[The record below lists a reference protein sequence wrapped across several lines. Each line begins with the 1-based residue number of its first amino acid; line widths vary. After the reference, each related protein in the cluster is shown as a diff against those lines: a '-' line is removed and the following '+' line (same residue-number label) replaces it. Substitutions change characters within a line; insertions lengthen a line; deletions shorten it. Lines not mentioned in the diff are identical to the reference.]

1 MNRVCLIVHDLLPPA
16 DPAAVGPGRHAWAL
30 VRALG
35 REPAETMVLHTGP
48 ATTEART
55 ALRSAA
61 RDAGATYRH
70 LDEFPLPFTV
80 PLMPAV
86 PAHRTGW
93 QVAHAL
99 GALDVSA
106 ALFLG
111 DAAHAAAALAAR
123 RSGLA
128 LAGCRIV
135 LALDEPAELRR
146 QRAGQFPTEGR
157 NVIAGDFL
165 ERQAVAGAD
174 GVAVASESVLAWLR
188 SAGWT
193 LPANVTV
200 EPLIQENGDAAIAA
214 FCRSLLAPSTSSG
227 PRVPR
232 QARDLELVQTA
243 GRGAGEVPPESRV
256 NSLLQQPSAGSPL
269 PRVSVCVPF
278 YEQPALLG
286 DALALLA
293 AQSLPPHEVIVVDD
307 GSKSAAA
314 IAAFAEAGRR
324 FARPGWKF
332 LRQDNAGPAAA
343 RNRAAREA
351 TGDAVLFCDADNRS
365 RPGMVAT
372 LARALA
378 LTGADAVACAFQ
390 TFRAPDDSQP
400 DDPGYVFAPLG
411 ACLELG
417 LIENVLADTNTL
429 VRRDVFLELGGFPER
444 LIDEDWQ
451 FFLQFIRRPY
461 RLEVVPAVLFDYR
474 LAPISRARSQSEL
487 ASATGVVAPVLAAAD
502 PAWQRL
508 WPHVAGLVRDPRLGR
523 LEFAVEE
530 ARAQTREA
538 CARTAEAQALIR
550 RRQWE
555 IVLQKVV
562 LERERTQRAQAEAE
576 LTRRLTGQTQ
586 RSAALAQRV
595 AGLESAQR
603 QSDDK
608 VRRMQASASWQM
620 TAPLRALRRA
630 TLDRS
635 KPAPPA
641 PAPGQPPLP
650 RVLWSVDVPS
660 VWEAAP
666 AVGAIAGWALL
677 EDGAPVGDIRAT
689 IAGAAQPVRSG
700 LRREDVAAAH
710 CFAASTAA
718 ACGFQIAYRLE
729 PDRDHAVVIEVQVPD
744 GRWVRIHDSTLHTSS
759 QPRAVRDYA
768 AWVETFGR
776 LPPKRA
782 AALRA
787 RLAALPADKRPLISV
802 LIPVYNTTERWL
814 ARAIDSVREQ
824 VYDNWE
830 LCLADDAS
838 TEAHV
843 RPLLERY
850 AAADPRIRVV
860 FRAENGHISR
870 ASNSALELARGEFA
884 ALLDHDDE
892 LAPDALAEVALLLA
906 NQPDADLVYTDE
918 DKIDEGG
925 RRYTPYFKPDYLP
938 DLLTG
943 QNCLSHLSVYRT
955 ALVRAVG
962 GFRPGYE
969 GSQDWDLALRVI
981 DRITPDRVRHIP
993 KVLYHWRAIS
1003 GSTARE
1009 VSEKDYSL
1017 DAARR
1022 ALLDHFARRR
1032 LEVEVRPV
1040 PGSHWQIVYPL
1051 PAQPPLVSIIIP
1063 THNAAALLR
1072 TCVASIFART
1082 DYAPYEVVIVNNRS
1096 DDPETLALF
1105 AELTREP
1112 NVRVIDYDAPFNFSA
1127 LNNFAVRQARGDV
1140 LCLLNNDIEVITGR
1154 WLDEMVSHALRPEIG
1169 AVGAMLYYPNLTVQH
1184 AGVVLGLGGVANHAF
1199 IKHAHGTDGQMNRAR
1214 LVQNYSAVTAAC
1226 LVIRRAVFAQA
1237 GGLNETDLP
1246 IAFNDIDFCLR
1257 VRAAGYR
1264 NLWTPFAELI
1274 HHESASR
1281 GREDS
1286 PEKQARFD
1294 REAAYMRRTWGEQ
1307 LDHDPAYNLNLALNV
1322 EGWDLAWPPRE

>member
-1 MNRVCLIVHDLLPPA
+1 MNRVCLIVHDLRPPA
-16 DPAAVGPGRHAWAL
+16 DPAASALVCHAWVLA
-30 VRALG
+30 RALG
-35 REPAETMVLHTGP
+35 REPAETILLQTGP
-48 ATTEART
+48 ATTEARA
-55 ALRSAA
+55 ALHYAA

-70 LDEFPLPFTV
+70 LDEFPLPFAA

-93 QVAHAL
+93 HVAHAL

-106 ALFLG
+106 AWFLG
-111 DAAHAAAALAAR
+111 DIAHAATALTAR
-123 RSGLA
+123 RGGSA
-128 LAGCRIV
+128 LTGCRIA
-135 LALDEPAELRR
+135 LALDAPAELRR
-146 QRAGQFPTEGR
+146 QQLGQFPTEGR
-157 NVIAGDFL
+157 NDIATDFL

-174 GVAVASESVLAWLR
+174 RVAVVSESVLAWLR

-193 LPANVTV
+193 LPVDVTV
-200 EPLIQENGDAAIAA
+200 EPLIQENEDAAIQA
-214 FCRSLLAPSTSSG
+214 FCRSLFTG
-227 PRVPR
+227 
-232 QARDLELVQTA
+232 D
-243 GRGAGEVPPESRV
+243 GRPESRV
-256 NSLLQQPSAGSPL
+256 NSLLQQAGDGCTL

-307 GSKSAAA
+307 GSRSAEA
-314 IAAFAEAGRR
+314 IAAFAEAGRH
-324 FARPGWKF
+324 FAQPGWKF

-351 TGDAVLFCDADNRS
+351 TGDALLFCDADNRF

-378 LTGADAVACAFQ
+378 QTGADAVACAFQ
-390 TFRAPDDSQP
+390 TFRAPDDPQR

-429 VRRDVFLELGGFPER
+429 VRREVFLELGGFPER
-444 LIDEDWQ
+444 LIDEDWR

-474 LAPISRARSQSEL
+474 LAPVSRARSQSEL
-487 ASATGVVAPVLAAAD
+487 ASATGVVAPVLAAGD
-502 PAWQRL
+502 PAWRRL
-508 WPHVAGLVRDPRLGR
+508 WSHVAGLVRDPRLGR
-523 LEFAVEE
+523 LENAVED
-530 ARAQTREA
+530 ARAQTAAAR
-538 CARTAEAQALIR
+538 ARTAEAQAVAR

-555 IVLQKVV
+555 IVLQNVV
-562 LERERTQRAQAEAE
+562 LERERTQRAQAEAD

-586 RSAALAQRV
+586 HSAALEQRV
-595 AGLESAQR
+595 AGLEPALR

-608 VRRMQASASWQM
+608 VRRMQASASWQL

-630 TLDRS
+630 TLDRT
-635 KPAPPA
+635 KPPP
-641 PAPGQPPLP
+641 PAPGQPPPP

-666 AVGAIAGWALL
+666 AVGTIAGWALL
-677 EDGAPVGDIRAT
+677 EDGAPVGDIRVT
-689 IAGAAQPVRSG
+689 IAGAAQTVRGG
-700 LRREDVAAAH
+700 LPREDVAAAH
-710 CFAASTAA
+710 GFTGPASA
-718 ACGFQIAYRLE
+718 ACGFQLTYRLE
-729 PDRDHAVVIEVQVPD
+729 PDRSHAVVIEVQVPD
-744 GRWVRIHDSTLHTSS
+744 GRWVRIHDRLLQTSS

-768 AWVETFGR
+768 AWVEAFGR
-776 LPPKRA
+776 VTPEQA
-782 AALRA
+782 AALRV
-787 RLAALPADKRPLISV
+787 RLAALPAKQRPLLSV
-802 LIPVYNTTERWL
+802 LMPVYNTPERWL
-814 ARAIDSVREQ
+814 RRAIDSIREQ
-824 VYDNWE
+824 VYENWE
-830 LCLADDAS
+830 LCIADDAS
-838 TEAHV
+838 TAPHV
-843 RPLLERY
+843 RPLLERC
-850 AAADPRIRVV
+850 AAADPRIHVV
-860 FRAENGHISR
+860 FRAENGHISH
-870 ASNSALELARGEFA
+870 ASNSALELAHGAFV

-892 LAPDALAEVALLLA
+892 LAPDALAEVVLLLA
-906 NQPDADLVYTDE
+906 GQPDADLVYTDE
-918 DKIDEGG
+918 DKIDEDG

-981 DRITPDRVRHIP
+981 DRTTPDRVRHIP

-1017 DAARR
+1017 GAARR
-1022 ALLDHFARRR
+1022 ALLDHFARHRI
-1032 LEVEVRPV
+1032 EVEVRPV
-1040 PGSHWQIVYPL
+1040 RGDHWQIVYPL
-1051 PAQPPLVSIIIP
+1051 PAKPPLVSIIIP

-1072 TCVASIFART
+1072 TCVASILART
-1082 DYAPYEVVIVNNRS
+1082 DYAPYEIVIVNNRS
-1096 DDPETLALF
+1096 DDPATLALF
-1105 AELTREP
+1105 GELTQEP
-1112 NVRVIDYDAPFNFSA
+1112 TVHVVDYDAPFNFSA
-1127 LNNFAVRQARGDV
+1127 INNFAVREARGDV
-1140 LCLLNNDIEVITGR
+1140 VCLLNNDIEVITGR

-1184 AGVVLGLGGVANHAF
+1184 AGAVLGLGGVANHAF
-1199 IKHAHGTDGQMNRAR
+1199 LHHAHGTEGYMNRAR
-1214 LVQNYSAVTAAC
+1214 LAQNYSAVTGAC
-1226 LVIRRAVFAQA
+1226 LAIRRAVFAQV
-1237 GGLNETDLP
+1237 GGFNEIDLP
-1246 IAFNDIDFCLR
+1246 IAFNDIDLCLR

-1264 NLWTPFAELI
+1264 NLWTPFAELF

-1281 GREDS
+1281 GQEDT

-1294 REAAYMRRTWGEQ
+1294 REVAYMRRTWGPM

>member
-1 MNRVCLIVHDLLPPA
+1 MNRVCLIVHDLRPPA
-16 DPAAVGPGRHAWAL
+16 DPAGSARARHAWTLA
-30 VRALG
+30 RALG
-35 REPAETMVLHTGP
+35 HDPAETILLHTGP
-48 ATTEART
+48 VTTEARA
-55 ALRSAA
+55 ALHHAA
-61 RDAGATYRH
+61 RDTGATYRH
-70 LDEFPLPFTV
+70 LDEFPLPFTA
-80 PLMPAV
+80 PIMPAV

-93 QVAHAL
+93 RVAHAL
-99 GALDVSA
+99 GALDVSVV
-106 ALFLG
+106 LFLG
-111 DAAHAAAALAAR
+111 DAAHAATALAAR
-123 RSGLA
+123 RSGAA
-128 LAGCRIV
+128 LTGCRIV
-135 LALDEPAELRR
+135 LALDAPAELRR
-146 QRAGQFPTEGR
+146 QQAGQFPTEGR
-157 NVIAGDFL
+157 NDIAGDFL
-165 ERQAVAGAD
+165 ERQAIAGAD
-174 GVAVASESVLAWLR
+174 GVAVVSEPVLAWLR
-188 SAGWT
+188 AAGWT
-193 LPANVTV
+193 LPANIAV
-200 EPLIQENGDAAIAA
+200 EPLAQKNDDAAVRAY
-214 FCRSLLAPSTSSG
+214 CRSLLAG
-227 PRVPR
+227 
-232 QARDLELVQTA
+232 D
-243 GRGAGEVPPESRV
+243 VPPESRV
-256 NSLLQQPSAGSPL
+256 NALLQRARASSPL
-269 PRVSVCVPF
+269 PRVSVCIPF

-286 DALALLA
+286 EALALLA

-307 GSKSAAA
+307 GSRSAEAT
-314 IAAFAEAGRR
+314 AAFTEAGRR

-351 TGDAVLFCDADNRS
+351 TGDALLFCDADNRF

-372 LARALA
+372 LARALVQ
-378 LTGADAVACAFQ
+378 TGADAVACAFQ
-390 TFRAPDDSQP
+390 TFRAPEDPQAG
-400 DDPGYVFAPLG
+400 DPGYVFAPLG

-429 VRRDVFLELGGFPER
+429 VRREVFLEIGGFPETNR
-444 LIDEDWQ
+444 EASEDWQ
-451 FFLQFIRRPY
+451 FLLQLVRSGR
-461 RLEVVPAVLFDYR
+461 RLEVVPTVLFDYR
-474 LAPISRARSQSEL
+474 VAPGSHARRHSEPASALAALAP
-487 ASATGVVAPVLAAAD
+487 TLAAVD
-502 PAWQRL
+502 PAWRRL
-508 WPHVAGLVRDPRLGR
+508 WPHLAGLVRDPRLGR
-523 LEFAVEE
+523 LENTIEVE
-530 ARAQTREA
+530 R
-538 CARTAEAQALIR
+538 ARTAEAQALVR

-555 IVLQKVV
+555 IVLQKAA
-562 LERERTQRAQAEAE
+562 LERERLQRAQSEAD
-576 LTRRLTGQTQ
+576 LSNRLTAQSQ
-586 RSAALAQRV
+586 RSAALEQRV
-595 AGLESAQR
+595 TGLESAWQ
-603 QSDDK
+603 QSDAK
-608 VRRMQASASWQM
+608 VRRMQASASWRL

-630 TLDRS
+630 TLDRG
-635 KPAPPA
+635 KPATSPV

-666 AVGAIAGWALL
+666 AIGAITGWALL

-689 IAGAAQPVRSG
+689 IAGAAQPVRG
-700 LRREDVAAAH
+700 GVRREDVAKAH
-710 CFAASTAA
+710 GFTAPASA

-729 PDRDHAVVIEVQVPD
+729 PDRDYAVVIEGQVPD
-744 GRWVRIHDSTLHTSS
+744 GRWVRIHDRTLHTSS
-759 QPRAVRDYA
+759 QPQAARDYA
-768 AWVETFGR
+768 AWVEAFGR
-776 LPPKRA
+776 VTPEKSA
-782 AALRA
+782 TLRT
-787 RLAALPADKRPLISV
+787 RLAALPVEKHPLLSV
-802 LIPVYNTTERWL
+802 LMPVYNTPECWL
-814 ARAIDSVREQ
+814 RRAIDSVREQ
-824 VYDNWE
+824 VYENWE

-838 TEAHV
+838 TEPYV

-850 AAADPRIRVV
+850 AAADPRIHVV
-860 FRAENGHISR
+860 FRAENGHISH
-870 ASNSALELARGEFA
+870 ASNSALELARGEFV

-892 LAPDALAEVALLLA
+892 LAPDALAEVVLLLA
-906 NQPDADLVYTDE
+906 ARPDADIVYTDE
-918 DKIDEGG
+918 DKIDEEG

-969 GSQDWDLALRVI
+969 GSQDWDLALRVV
-981 DRITPDRVRHIP
+981 DRTTPDRVCHVP

-1022 ALLDHFARRR
+1022 ALHDHFARRGI
-1032 LEVEVRPV
+1032 EVEVRPV
-1040 PGSHWQIVYPL
+1040 RGNHWQIVYPL
-1051 PAQPPLVSIIIP
+1051 PKKPPLVSIIIP

-1082 DYAPYEVVIVNNRS
+1082 DYAPYEIVIVNNRS

-1105 AELTREP
+1105 DELREEP
-1112 NVRVIDYDAPFNFSA
+1112 NVCVIDYDAPFNFSA

-1154 WLDEMVSHALRPEIG
+1154 WLEEMVSHALRPEIG

-1184 AGVVLGLGGVANHAF
+1184 AGAVLGLGGVANHAF
-1199 IKHAHGTDGQMNRAR
+1199 LNHAHGTEGYMNRAR
-1214 LVQNYSAVTAAC
+1214 LAQNYSAVTGAC
-1226 LVIRRAVFAQA
+1226 LAIRREVFEQA
-1237 GGLNETDLP
+1237 GGFNETDLP

-1281 GREDS
+1281 GKEDT

-1294 REAAYMRRTWGEQ
+1294 REVAYMRRTWGPM

>member
-1 MNRVCLIVHDLLPPA
+1 MNRVCLIVHDLHPPA
-16 DPAAVGPGRHAWAL
+16 DPAVPALARHAWTMA
-30 VRALG
+30 RALG
-35 REPAETMVLHTGP
+35 REPAETVLLHTGP
-48 ATTEART
+48 ET
-55 ALRSAA
+55 AEVRAILRNAA
-61 RDAGATYRH
+61 GDAGATYRH
-70 LDEFPLPFTV
+70 LDEFPLPFTA
-80 PLMPAV
+80 PIMPAV

-99 GALDVSA
+99 GALDVSV

-111 DAAHAAAALAAR
+111 DVAHAATALAAR
-123 RSGLA
+123 RSGSA
-128 LAGCRIV
+128 LTGCRIV
-135 LALDEPAELRR
+135 LALDAPAELRR
-146 QRAGQFPTEGR
+146 QQAGRFPAEGR
-157 NVIAGDFL
+157 IDIAGDFL
-165 ERQAVAGAD
+165 ERQAIANAD
-174 GVAVASESVLAWLR
+174 GVMVASETVLAWLR

-193 LPANVTV
+193 LAANVTV
-200 EPLIQENGDAAIAA
+200 VPLPAAEGGALPSTL
-214 FCRSLLAPSTSSG
+214 CRSLLAG
-227 PRVPR
+227 
-232 QARDLELVQTA
+232 D
-243 GRGAGEVPPESRV
+243 VPPEARV
-256 NSLLQQPSAGSPL
+256 SALLQRARASSPL
-269 PRVSVCVPF
+269 PRVSVCVPY

-286 DALALLA
+286 EALALIA

-307 GSKSAAA
+307 GSKSAEA

-351 TGDAVLFCDADNRS
+351 TGDAVLFCDADNRF

-378 LTGADAVACAFQ
+378 QTGAEAVACAFQ
-390 TFRAPDDSQP
+390 AFRAPEDQQP
-400 DDPGYVFAPLG
+400 GDPGYVFAPLG

-429 VRRDVFLELGGFPER
+429 VRREVFLELGGFPEHI
-444 LIDEDWQ
+444 IDEDWQ
-451 FFLQFIRRPY
+451 FFLQLVRRHH

-474 LAPISRARSQSEL
+474 LAPVSRARSQSEL

-523 LEFAVEE
+523 LECAVEA

-538 CARTAEAQALIR
+538 CGRTAEAQVIVR

-576 LTRRLTGQTQ
+576 LTRRLTGQAQ
-586 RSAALAQRV
+586 RTAALAQRG
-595 AGLESAQR
+595 AELELALR
-603 QSDDK
+603 QSEDK
-608 VRRMQASASWQM
+608 VRRMQASVSWQM

-641 PAPGQPPLP
+641 PAPDQPPLP
-650 RVLWSVDVPS
+650 RVLRSVDVPS

-666 AVGAIAGWALL
+666 AAGVISGWALL
-677 EDGAPVGDIRAT
+677 ENGAPVGDIRAT
-689 IAGAAQPVRSG
+689 IAGAVQPVRSG

-710 CFAASTAA
+710 CFATSTAV
-718 ACGFQIAYRLE
+718 ACGFQIDYRLE
-729 PDRDHAVVIEVQVPD
+729 PDHDYAVVIEVQVPD
-744 GRWVRIHDSTLHTSS
+744 GRWVRLHDGTLHTSS
-759 QPRAVRDYA
+759 EPRAVRDYA
-768 AWVETFGR
+768 AWVEAFGR
-776 LPPKRA
+776 LTPEKA

-787 RLAALPADKRPLISV
+787 RLAALPAEKRPPLSV
-802 LIPVYNTTERWL
+802 LMPVYNPPERWL
-814 ARAIDSVREQ
+814 RRAIDSVREQ
-824 VYDNWE
+824 VYEHWE
-830 LCLADDAS
+830 LCIADDAS
-838 TEAHV
+838 TEPYV

-850 AAADPRIRVV
+850 AAADPRIRFVS
-860 FRAENGHISR
+860 RTENGHISQ
-870 ASNSALELARGEFA
+870 ASNTALELARGEFV

-892 LAPDALAEVALLLA
+892 LAPDALAEVALCLA
-906 NQPDADLVYTDE
+906 ARPDTDIVYTDE
-918 DKIDEGG
+918 DKIDEEG

-981 DRITPDRVRHIP
+981 DRTTPDRVRHVP
-993 KVLYHWRAIS
+993 KVLYHWRAVS

-1009 VSEKDYSL
+1009 VSEKNYSL

-1022 ALLDHFARRR
+1022 ALLDHFARRGIA
-1032 LEVEVRPV
+1032 VEVRPV

-1051 PAQPPLVSIIIP
+1051 PARPPLVSIIIP
-1063 THNAAALLR
+1063 THNAATLLR

-1082 DYAPYEVVIVNNRS
+1082 DYAPYEIVIVNNRS
-1096 DDPETLALF
+1096 DDPETLAFF
-1105 AELTREP
+1105 AELAREP

-1127 LNNFAVRQARGDV
+1127 LNNFAVRQTRGDV
-1140 LCLLNNDIEVITGR
+1140 VCLLNNDIEVITGR

-1199 IKHAHGTDGQMNRAR
+1199 VNQAHGTDGQMNRAR
-1214 LVQNYSAVTAAC
+1214 LVQNYSAVTGAC
-1226 LVIRRAVFAQA
+1226 LAIRRAVFEQV
-1237 GGLNETDLP
+1237 GGFNETDLA

-1264 NLWTPFAELI
+1264 NLWTPFAEFF

-1281 GREDS
+1281 GKEDT
-1286 PEKQARFD
+1286 PEKKARFA
-1294 REAAYMRRTWGEQ
+1294 REVAYMRRTWNDQ
-1307 LDHDPAYNLNLALNV
+1307 LDHDPAYNVNLALSV
-1322 EGWDLAWPPRE
+1322 EGWDLAWPPRV